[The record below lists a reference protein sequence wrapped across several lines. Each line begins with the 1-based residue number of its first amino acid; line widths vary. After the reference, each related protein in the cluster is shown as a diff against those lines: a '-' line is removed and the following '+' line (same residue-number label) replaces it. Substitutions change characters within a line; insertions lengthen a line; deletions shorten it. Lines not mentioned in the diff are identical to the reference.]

1 MKIVI
6 TLLLVCVS
14 LKVPLIAQSDGS
26 TESSV
31 VVTGRVVSTNGQ
43 SFTDMPKP
51 VRDLSVAFVV
61 DNVIAKPPGLS
72 LKKGDRVAIVPKQKG
87 DLPAGKTL
95 KVLANTWIVGSTVA
109 LSEVSHASAAQIVG
123 GGTAM
128 LYDANNQEVKG
139 LVNRYDSASAV
150 VVGQVTEIHDAP
162 LTNAGGASNRITEHD
177 PKWKD
182 AVVQIHSW
190 IKGDSSKSEVVVRFP
205 SSRDVA
211 FRNFPKFQVGQSGT
225 FLLSSPQSSLSNDG
239 FSHGAPVRAFEVKS
253 ERDVLRQRD
262 ADLMR
267 FLSTMQTNQK

>member
-1 MKIVI
+1 MKI
-6 TLLLVCVS
+6 
-14 LKVPLIAQSDGS
+14 PLIAQGNGS

-31 VVTGRVVSTNGQ
+31 VVTGRVVSINGQ
-43 SFTDMPKP
+43 SFTDMPKS

-72 LKKGDRVAIVPKQKG
+72 LKKGDKVAIVPKQKG
-87 DLPAGKTL
+87 DLPAGKIL
-95 KVLANTWIVGSTVA
+95 KVLANTWIIGSTIA
-109 LSEVSHASAAQIVG
+109 LSEVSHASAAQIGVG
-123 GGTAM
+123 NLAM
-128 LYDANNQEVKG
+128 LYDANNQEMKG

-162 LTNAGGASNRITEHD
+162 LTNAGNASSPITEHD
-177 PKWKD
+177 PEWKD

-225 FLLSSPQSSLSNDG
+225 FLLSSPQSNLSNDG
-239 FSHGAPVRAFEVKS
+239 ISHGAPVTAFEVKS
-253 ERDVLRQRD
+253 ERDVLPQRD

-267 FLSTMQTNQK
+267 FLSTMRTNQK